1 MRDKDINHQSSIT
14 MFLNP
19 LMLAGLGGAVLPLVL
34 HLLSRARY
42 RTVTWGAMMF
52 LEPLEAQQRQHT
64 RLKQVILLL
73 VRMAI
78 VGLLAIAL
86 ARPIVHGT
94 WGTLAEEGRVSAVV
108 ILDRSASLASE
119 ENGRPRM
126 EIAKQAVSNIL
137 SNLRRGD
144 EVSLIL
150 MGGEKANAD
159 VVSSSD
165 LQSLTSRLSD
175 LSPSSGKADIA
186 SALTQ
191 AMRIFNRDK
200 SNNRELYLVTDR
212 QAASWEQIN
221 DAFTNSWNSARESM
235 TVPPRFVVVP
245 VGGEERDNVLIEQVV
260 PLNTPIVRDMQT
272 EFEIRIRNLGKTA
285 RAAIPVSLSIGGR
298 ELFHT
303 TISLGP
309 DSSTSIVAPVKLG
322 ALGSQILSARLS
334 SAGYTADDSFDL
346 AVDVIDPIPV
356 LLVSGDEREGAFR
369 SESDYAR
376 LALAPF
382 KTAGE
387 KGPDPAA
394 VTVLA
399 PDQWPNEGLEPFRVV
414 IIANVARLAPGRI
427 KELEEFIYSGG
438 GVLFSVGN
446 LTRVDAYNA
455 LLFRDHAGPLPAAL
469 STPATSLPSEGTTIG
484 SLQIDHPLFQFL
496 KGRIDLIPAIA
507 FARYCPA
514 DAGGSDSRVIATFKT
529 GDPFLIERS
538 YGRGRVLLNTT
549 TLDADWNTLPLTNF
563 YLPMLQSCVRY
574 LASANAT
581 NRNLSPGQ
589 PIEAV
594 FDDATENKATIV
606 RPDGASELDLVRIG
620 DRLEARFEDTGE
632 PGRYSLKVKTK
643 TGERRV
649 QFVVATPREESDL
662 TPLDEA
668 RWQSLAKSLQFT
680 RIDPD
685 REKLAAAISGGRSGR
700 ELWMSVLACVAV
712 LAVGELLLARLWT
725 QEAA

>member
-1 MRDKDINHQSSIT
+1 

-19 LMLAGLGGAVLPLVL
+19 LMLAGIGGAVLPLVL

-64 RLKQVILLL
+64 RLKQITLLL

-78 VGLLAIAL
+78 VALLAIAL

-94 WGTLAEEGRVSAVV
+94 WGAIAEEGRVSAVV
-108 ILDRSASLASE
+108 ILDRSASLAYE

-137 SNLRRGD
+137 ANLRRGD

-150 MGGEKANAD
+150 MGGEKTHAD
-159 VVSSSD
+159 VVASSD
-165 LQSLTSRLSD
+165 LQSLTSRLAD

-212 QAASWEQIN
+212 QAASWQQID
-221 DAFTNSWNSARESM
+221 DAFTKSWNTARQSM
-235 TVPPRFVVVP
+235 GVAPRFIVVP
-245 VGGEERDNVLIEQVV
+245 VGGEERDNALIDQIV
-260 PLNTPIVRDMQT
+260 PLSNPIVRDMPT
-272 EFEIRIRNLGKTA
+272 DFEIRIRNIGKTPRSA
-285 RAAIPVSLSIGGR
+285 MPVTLSVGGKEVFR
-298 ELFHT
+298 T
-303 TISLGP
+303 TTSLGP
-309 DSSTSIVAPVKLG
+309 DSSTSIVAPVKLSTV
-322 ALGSQILSARLS
+322 GSQILSAHIT

-356 LLVSGDEREGAFR
+356 LLISGDEREGAFR

-382 KTAGE
+382 KTVGE

-394 VTVLA
+394 VTVL
-399 PDQWPNEGLEPFRVV
+399 PSDQWPKEGLDQFRVV
-414 IIANVARLAPGRI
+414 IVANVPRLGPSRI
-427 KELEEFIYSGG
+427 KELEEFVYSGG
-438 GVLFSVGN
+438 GVMFSVGN
-446 LTRVDAYNA
+446 LTRPEAFNA
-455 LLFRDHAGPLPAAL
+455 TLFRDHAGPLPAAL
-469 STPATSLPSEGTTIG
+469 SAPATSLPSEGTTIG
-484 SLQIDHPLFQFL
+484 SLQIDHPIFSFL
-496 KGRIDLIPAIA
+496 KGRVDLIPAIA

-514 DAGGSDSRVIATFKT
+514 DASGGDSRVIATFKT
-529 GDPFLIERS
+529 GDPFLIERT
-538 YGRGRVLLNTT
+538 YGRGRVLLDTT

-574 LASANAT
+574 LASANAI
-581 NRNLSPGQ
+581 NRNLTPGQ
-589 PIEAV
+589 PIEAA
-594 FDDATENKATIV
+594 FDDAIENKATVV
-606 RPDGASELDLVRIG
+606 RPDGASEVDLARIG
-620 DRLEARFEDTGE
+620 DRLEARFDDTSE

-643 TGERRV
+643 AGEQRV

-668 RWQSLAKSLQFT
+668 RWQSLAKSLHFT
-680 RIDPD
+680 RVDPD

-700 ELWMSVLACVAV
+700 ELWMTMLACVAV
-712 LAVGELLLARLWT
+712 LALGELLLARLWT

>member
-1 MRDKDINHQSSIT
+1 

-64 RLKQVILLL
+64 RLKQFILLL

-78 VGLLAIAL
+78 VGLLAVAL

-108 ILDRSASLASE
+108 ILDRSASLAYE

-137 SNLRRGD
+137 ANLRRGD

-150 MGGEKANAD
+150 MGGEKQNAD
-159 VVSSSD
+159 VVASSD
-165 LQSLTSRLSD
+165 LQSLTSRLAD
-175 LSPSSGKADIA
+175 VSPASGKADIA

-200 SNNRELYLVTDR
+200 SNNRELYLVCDR
-212 QAASWEQIN
+212 QAGSWQQIN
-221 DAFTNSWNSARESM
+221 DAFEKSWNETRDAM
-235 TVPPRFVVVP
+235 PVAPRFVVVP
-245 VGGEERDNVLIEQVV
+245 VGGEERDNVMIEQVV
-260 PLNTPIVRDMQT
+260 PLTTPIVRDMPT
-272 EFEIRIRNLGKTA
+272 DFEIRIRNMGKTA
-285 RAAIPVSLSIGGR
+285 RPALPVSLSLGGK
-298 ELFHT
+298 EVFHAST
-303 TISLGP
+303 SLAP
-309 DSSTSIVAPVKLG
+309 DSSTSIVAPVKLSTV
-322 ALGSQILSARLS
+322 GSQILSARVA
-334 SAGYTADDSFDL
+334 SAGYVADDSFDL

-356 LLVSGDEREGAFR
+356 LLISGDEREGAFR

-387 KGPDPAA
+387 RGPDPAA
-394 VTVLA
+394 VTVLP
-399 PDQWPNEGLEPFRVV
+399 PDQWPKEGLDKFRVV
-414 IIANVARLAPGRI
+414 IIANVARLSPSRI

-438 GVLFSVGN
+438 GVLFCVGN
-446 LTRVDAYNA
+446 LTRVDTYNST
-455 LLFRDHAGPLPAAL
+455 LFRDHAGPLPAAL
-469 STPATSLPSEGTTIG
+469 SSPATSLPSEGTTIG

-496 KGRIDLIPAIA
+496 KGRVDLIPAIA

-514 DAGGSDSRVIATFKT
+514 DASGGDSRVIATFKT

-538 YGRGRVLLNTT
+538 YGRGRVLLDTT

-574 LASANAT
+574 LASANSV

-594 FDDATENKATIV
+594 FDDALENKATIV

-620 DRLEARFEDTGE
+620 DRLEARFDETDE

-643 TGERRV
+643 NGERRV
-649 QFVVATPREESDL
+649 HFVVASPREESDL

-668 RWQSLAKSLQFT
+668 RWQSLGKSLHFT

-685 REKLAAAISGGRSGR
+685 REKLAAAIGTGRSGR
-700 ELWMSVLACVAV
+700 ELWMTMLAIVAV
-712 LAVGELLLARLWT
+712 LTLSELLLARLWT

>member
-1 MRDKDINHQSSIT
+1 

-19 LMLAGLGGAVLPLVL
+19 LMLAGIGGAVLPLVL

-64 RLKQVILLL
+64 RLKQITLLL

-78 VGLLAIAL
+78 VALLAIAL

-108 ILDRSASLASE
+108 ILDRSASLAYE

-150 MGGEKANAD
+150 MGGEKTNAD
-159 VVSSSD
+159 VVASSD
-165 LQSLTSRLSD
+165 LQSLTSRLAD
-175 LSPSSGKADIA
+175 LSPSSGKADVA

-200 SNNRELYLVTDR
+200 SNNRELYLVCDR
-212 QAASWEQIN
+212 QAASWQQIS
-221 DAFTNSWNSARESM
+221 DAFTTSWNKARDSM
-235 TVPPRFVVVP
+235 GVAPRFIVVP
-245 VGGEERDNVLIEQVV
+245 VGGEERDNALIEQVV
-260 PLNTPIVRDMQT
+260 PLSNPIVRDLPT
-272 EFEIRIRNLGKTA
+272 DYEIRIRNIGKTPRSA
-285 RAAIPVSLSIGGR
+285 MPVTLSVGGKEVFR
-298 ELFHT
+298 T
-303 TISLGP
+303 TTSLGP
-309 DSSTSIVAPVKLG
+309 DSSASIVATVKLSTV
-322 ALGSQILSARLS
+322 GSQILSAHIT

-346 AVDVIDPIPV
+346 AVDVVNPIPV
-356 LLVSGDEREGAFR
+356 LLISGDEREGAFR

-382 KTAGE
+382 KTVGE

-394 VTVLA
+394 VTVL
-399 PDQWPNEGLEPFRVV
+399 PSDQWPKEGLDPFRVV
-414 IIANVARLAPGRI
+414 IVANVARLAPARI

-438 GVLFSVGN
+438 GVFFSVGN
-446 LTRVDAYNA
+446 LTRPDAYNST
-455 LLFRDHAGPLPAAL
+455 LFRDRAGPLPAAL
-469 STPATSLPSEGTTIG
+469 SAPATSLPSEGTTIG
-484 SLQIDHPLFQFL
+484 SLQIDHPIFAFL
-496 KGRIDLIPAIA
+496 KGRIDLIPAMA

-514 DAGGSDSRVIATFKT
+514 DASGSDSRVIATFKT
-529 GDPFLIERS
+529 GDPFLVERS
-538 YGRGRVLLNTT
+538 YGRGRVLLDTT

-574 LASANAT
+574 LASANAI
-581 NRNLSPGQ
+581 NRNLSPGE
-589 PIEAV
+589 PIMAM
-594 FDDATENKATIV
+594 FDDAIENKATVV
-606 RPDGASELDLVRIG
+606 RPDGASEIDLSRIG
-620 DRLEARFEDTGE
+620 DRLEARFDDTSE
-632 PGRYSLKVKTK
+632 PGRYSIKVKTK
-643 TGERRV
+643 SGEQRV
-649 QFVVATPREESDL
+649 NFVVATPREESDL

-668 RWQSLAKSLQFT
+668 KWQSLAKSLHFT

-685 REKLAAAISGGRSGR
+685 RDKLAAAISGGRSGR
-700 ELWMSVLACVAV
+700 ELWMTMLACVAV
-712 LAVGELLLARLWT
+712 LAIGELMLARLWT

>member
-1 MRDKDINHQSSIT
+1 

-19 LMLAGLGGAVLPLVL
+19 LMLAGIGGAVLPLVL

-64 RLKQVILLL
+64 RLKQITLLL

-78 VGLLAIAL
+78 VALLAIAL

-108 ILDRSASLASE
+108 VLDRSASLAYE

-150 MGGEKANAD
+150 MGGEKTNAD
-159 VVSSSD
+159 VVASSD
-165 LQSLTSRLSD
+165 LQSLTSRLAD

-200 SNNRELYLVTDR
+200 SNNRELYLVCDR
-212 QAASWEQIN
+212 QAASWQQIN
-221 DAFTNSWNSARESM
+221 DAFTASWNKARESM
-235 TVPPRFVVVP
+235 GVAPRFVVVP
-245 VGGEERDNVLIEQVV
+245 VGGEERDNALIEQVV
-260 PLNTPIVRDMQT
+260 PLSNPIVRDLPT
-272 EFEIRIRNLGKTA
+272 DFEIRIRNIGKTPRSA
-285 RAAIPVSLSIGGR
+285 MPVTLSVGGKEVFR
-298 ELFHT
+298 T
-303 TISLGP
+303 TTSLGP
-309 DSSTSIVAPVKLG
+309 DSSASIVATVKLSTI
-322 ALGSQILSARLS
+322 GSQILSAHIT

-346 AVDVIDPIPV
+346 ASDVVDPIPV
-356 LLVSGDEREGAFR
+356 LLISGDEREGAFR

-382 KTAGE
+382 KTVGE
-387 KGPDPAA
+387 KGPDPAT
-394 VTVLA
+394 VTVL
-399 PDQWPNEGLEPFRVV
+399 PSDQWPKEGLDNFRVV
-414 IIANVARLAPGRI
+414 IVANVARLAPARI

-446 LTRVDAYNA
+446 LTRPEAYNST
-455 LLFRDHAGPLPAAL
+455 LFRDRAGPLPAAL
-469 STPATSLPSEGTTIG
+469 SAPATSLPSEGTTIG
-484 SLQIDHPLFQFL
+484 SLQIDHPIFGFL
-496 KGRIDLIPAIA
+496 KGRIDLIPAMA

-514 DAGGSDSRVIATFKT
+514 DASGSDARVIATFKT
-529 GDPFLIERS
+529 GDPFLIERT
-538 YGRGRVLLNTT
+538 YGRGRVLLDTT

-574 LASANAT
+574 LASANAV
-581 NRNLSPGQ
+581 NRNLSPGE
-589 PIEAV
+589 PILAT
-594 FDDATENKATIV
+594 FDDAIENKATVV
-606 RPDGASELDLVRIG
+606 RPDGASEVDLARIG
-620 DRLEARFEDTGE
+620 DRLEARFDDTSE
-632 PGRYSLKVKTK
+632 PGRYSIKVKTK
-643 TGERRV
+643 SGEQRV
-649 QFVVATPREESDL
+649 NFVVATPREESDL

-668 RWQSLAKSLQFT
+668 KWQSLSKSLHFT

-700 ELWMSVLACVAV
+700 ELWMTMLACVAA
-712 LAVGELLLARLWT
+712 LAIGELMLARLWT